1 MLPNKTLTY
10 ISLFSGAGI
19 GCYGLLEEGFEC
31 VATNEILEKR
41 LNIQKINRK
50 CRFNES
56 YICGDIKELETK
68 AKILKQIEFYAKK
81 FGNDRVDLVVATP
94 PCQGMSV
101 ANHKKKNDEIKR
113 NSLVVE
119 SIELIK
125 QIKPRFFILENVPSF
140 YKTGC
145 IDKNDNLLEIGT
157 MIEQNLNCDYM
168 LYNEV
173 INFKNYGANS
183 SRTRTLV
190 IGVCKDFKD
199 FVSALEFFPNFK
211 KEKTLKEIIGK
222 LKSLGWGEFDD
233 TDFYHSFRTYP
244 QHMQEWIKNLKEGQS
259 AFDNTELNKK
269 PHRVIDGQIVLN
281 VSKNGD
287 KYKRQ
292 RYDSIAPCI
301 HTRNDQM
308 ASQNTIHPKDNR
320 VFSIR
325 ELMLLMNIPSSF
337 KWLDLDLKELN
348 ALSQKEKEKISKQNE
363 MNIRQSIGEAVPTI
377 IFKQIASKIKS
388 FMSQTHLEHKEII
401 KLIDTYTLQEPKN
414 LKRFILENKNKIAR
428 ANLVS
433 LAEMANSKRTEKSA
447 YFTNPFII
455 NEIAKL
461 LPNFK
466 QDSIT
471 IIEPSV
477 GCGNFLSVLFKKY
490 ASVKKVYLKCIDIDK
505 NSLEILEILYKDC
518 IPNNFEIELICAD
531 FLTYECEKADLIVGN
546 PPFSKTLEKFKDCS
560 LSLTNLAGVF
570 LEKSLKLADYVAMVM
585 PKNLLNTK
593 EYTQTRTKLEKK
605 GVKAILDF
613 GELGF
618 KGVLVETIAII
629 TQKSK
634 EILVRSLPL
643 NLSIKQKPSYIF
655 DKQMPY
661 WVVYRNAFFDSVFN
675 SMQFGIFEVFRD
687 RQITN
692 SNSTLIKNDIA
703 VIKSRNIDENG
714 NIVNIE
720 NYDSYIQRE
729 ILNKFKI
736 ASFLDR
742 DDVYL
747 TPNMTYKPRLLK
759 KEKGYVVNGSV
770 AILIPKNPIILS
782 KEQCDYISSIEFRDF
797 YKIARNYQTRTL
809 NIDSMSCFWFGI
821 LKDS

>member
-1 MLPNKTLTY
+1 MLFNQTLTY
-10 ISLFSGAGI
+10 ISLFSGAGV

-41 LNIQKINRK
+41 LNIQRINNK
-50 CRFNES
+50 CKFDES
-56 YICGDIKELETK
+56 YISGDIKELEIK
-68 AKILKQIEFYAKK
+68 EKILKRIGFYSKN

-119 SIELIK
+119 SVDLIK

-145 IDKNDNLLEIGT
+145 IDKNDNLLEIGS
-157 MIEQNLNCDYM
+157 MIEQNLSGDYR

-173 INFKNYGANS
+173 INFKNFGANS

-190 IGVCKDFKD
+190 IGVCKEFKD
-199 FVSALEFFPNFK
+199 FISALEFFPDFK
-211 KEKTLKEIIGK
+211 EEKTLKEVIGS
-222 LKSLGWGEFDD
+222 LKPLSWGEYDSA
-233 TDFYHSFRTYP
+233 DFYHSFRTYP
-244 QHMQEWIKNLKEGQS
+244 KRMQEWIKDLKEGQS
-259 AFDNTELNKK
+259 AFENTELNKK
-269 PHRVIDGQIVLN
+269 PHRVVGNKIILN

-292 RYDSIAPCI
+292 KYHSVAPCI

-308 ASQNTIHPKDNR
+308 ASQNTIHPKDDR

-325 ELMLLMNIPSSF
+325 ELMLLMNIPSHF
-337 KWLDLDLKELN
+337 KWLDLELQELN
-348 ALSQKEKEKISKQNE
+348 ALNQQEKEKISKQNE

-377 IFKQIASKIKS
+377 IFKQIALKIKN
-388 FMSQTHLEHKEII
+388 FMSQIHLSYKEII
-401 KLIDTYTLQEPKN
+401 KFIDLHSLSEPQN

-428 ANLVS
+428 ASLVS
-433 LAEMANSKRTEKSA
+433 LAEMANSKRIEKSA
-447 YFTNPFII
+447 YFTNPFIV

-461 LPNFK
+461 LPSFK
-466 QDSIT
+466 QESVT

-477 GCGNFLSVLFKKY
+477 GCGNFLSALFKKY

-518 IPNNFEIELICAD
+518 IPNNFEMELICTD
-531 FLTYECEKADLIVGN
+531 FLAYECGKVDLIVGN
-546 PPFSKTLEKFKDCS
+546 PPFGKTHERFKGYS
-560 LSLTNLAGVF
+560 LGLTHLAGIF
-570 LEKSLKLADYVAMVM
+570 LEKSLKLANFTAMVM

-593 EYTQTRTKLEKK
+593 EYAETRTKLEKK
-605 GVKAILDF
+605 GVGAILDF

-618 KGVLVETIAII
+618 KGVLVETIAIV

-634 EILVRSLPL
+634 EILARSLPL

-655 DKQMPY
+655 DKRLPY
-661 WVVYRNAFFDSVFN
+661 WVIYRNAFFDKVFH
-675 SMQFGIFEVFRD
+675 SMQFGLFEVFRD
-687 RQITN
+687 RQITH
-692 SNSTLIKNDIA
+692 SVLVKNGIR

-714 NIVNIE
+714 KIISVE
-720 NYDSYIQRE
+720 NYDSYIQKE
-729 ILNKFKI
+729 VLNPFKI

-747 TPNMTYKPRLLK
+747 TPNMTYKPRILK

-770 AILIPKNPIILS
+770 AILIPKNPISLS
-782 KEQCDYISSIEFRDF
+782 KEQCDYISSVGFRDF